1 MLSMRLAHV
10 NGRCLTKLTVSAA
23 RRHASIAIPMKN
35 AIKHDALFNNHT
47 CHTWDSL
54 PHNISQLL
62 TLQLLAYLI
71 QMLMNERW
79 HGHTFPP
86 W

>member
-1 MLSMRLAHV
+1 MCLAHI
-10 NGRCLTKLTVSAA
+10 NGHHLTALTVNTAC
-23 RRHASIAIPMKN
+23 RHASIAIPMKN
-35 AIKHDALFNNHT
+35 GIKHYALFNIHT

-62 TLQLLAYLI
+62 TPQLLASLI

-79 HGHTFPP
+79 HRNKFPL

>member
-1 MLSMRLAHV
+1 MCLAHE
-10 NGRCLTKLTVSAA
+10 NGRCLSKLAVSTAC
-23 RRHASIAIPMKN
+23 RHASIAIPMKN
-35 AIKHDALFNNHT
+35 GIKHDALFNIHT

-54 PHNISQLL
+54 QHNISQLL
-62 TLQLLAYLI
+62 SLQLLVSLI

-79 HGHTFPP
+79 HGNKFPL